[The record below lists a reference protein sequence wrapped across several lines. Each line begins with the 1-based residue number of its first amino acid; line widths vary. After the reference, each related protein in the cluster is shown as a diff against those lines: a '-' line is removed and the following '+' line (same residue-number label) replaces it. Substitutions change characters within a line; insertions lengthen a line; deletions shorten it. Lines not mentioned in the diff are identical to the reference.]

1 MSSFGIN
8 FKGED
13 HVTVYLDHPFLPP
26 HEMIMDI
33 VAHKGMEALA
43 LKTTDFAGKTLQAV
57 C

>member
-33 VAHKGMEALA
+33 VAQKGMEALA